1 MENTMISIYID
12 YKLQRFQSQIR
23 YAFEYA
29 LSALGYNYLF
39 VERLE
44 QVSENDVLI
53 MYGYTEPTSGELQ
66 AIARKY
72 ITIFIQSE
80 PDLFD
85 ETAYTAAKLK
95 SNLRK
100 VNLLSPT
107 LVISARSFDYPAVN
121 YTEDGLKAGR
131 ITFDLVANIFFRL
144 AMREEALNSA
154 GNENYVLADSQSVFR
169 DNMES
174 PAVDNL
180 LWLLDSMIV
189 EYVRSS
195 GTYTSKKLKWPKG
208 EKAAV
213 CLTHSVDTLQKWSL
227 SSLLLGIA
235 DDVAL
240 FFTFRWGRLW
250 HEMKGKLKYLFT
262 NYELY
267 WNFEEYRSL
276 EREAKVKSSWFF
288 ASEACEDIDYSLD
301 DADLLEE
308 IQNLDKEKCEIG
320 LLATAD
326 KLNRDD
332 FLSRKQVLIHLL
344 HKTNIGI
351 RQLRYKTNAK
361 ILELH
366 SKLSPAYGQS
376 HAPDETPG
384 FKYGFGLPWMPW
396 VAKAQSGFW
405 EIPIVLRD
413 RYLMVNYHK
422 ELPLDDA
429 KRMVKKIFQQCIKSG
444 SVMGIDMSVAAW
456 TDISYMEKLYP
467 YILEMIGTADT
478 WITSPGKIA
487 EWWQKRAAV
496 TVDESLYEVSVSFA
510 DDMES
515 FTLQLIGDVR
525 IKEILDGN
533 QPELKYEKATAK
545 DNIISFGDVKAG
557 DVVVMRIDR
566 EGQGNGKAFG

>member
-1 MENTMISIYID
+1 VKNTMIAINID
-12 YKLQRFQSQIR
+12 NRLERFQSQIR
-23 YAFEYA
+23 YAFDYA
-29 LSALGYNYLF
+29 LSALGYSYLY
-39 VERLE
+39 VESRE
-44 QVSENDVLI
+44 QVGKNDVLI
-53 MYGYTEPTSGELQ
+53 MYGYTEPTSEELQ
-66 AIARKY
+66 QISTDY
-72 ITIFIQSE
+72 ITIFIQCE
-80 PDLFD
+80 PDLYD
-85 ETAYTAAKLK
+85 ESAYSMAKLK

-107 LVISARSFDYPAVN
+107 LVISARSFDYPAMN
-121 YTEDGLKAGR
+121 YTEGGSKAGK
-131 ITFDLVANIFFRL
+131 IPFDLVANIFFRL
-144 AMREEALNSA
+144 AMSEETINSA
-154 GNENYVLADSQSVFR
+154 GNENYILSEQLSVFR
-169 DNMES
+169 ENIEN

-180 LWLLDSMIV
+180 LWLLDSMIA

-195 GTYTSKKLKWPKG
+195 ETYISKKLRWPKA

-213 CLTHSVDTLQKWSL
+213 CLTHSVDKLQKWNI
-227 SSLLLGIA
+227 SSLLVGIA
-235 DDVAL
+235 DDFIL
-240 FFTFRWGRLW
+240 FFSFKWGRLW
-250 HEMKGKLKYLFT
+250 HELKGKLRYLFT

-267 WNFEEYRSL
+267 WNFAEYRNL
-276 EREAKVKSSWFF
+276 ERDAKLSSSWFF

-351 RQLRYKTNAK
+351 RQLRYKTNTK

-366 SKLSPAYGQS
+366 AKLSPAYGQS
-376 HAPDETPG
+376 HAPDETTG

-405 EIPIVLRD
+405 EIPVVLRD
-413 RYLMVNYHK
+413 RYLMVTAYK

-456 TDISYMEKLYP
+456 TDISYMDKLYP
-467 YILEMIGTADT
+467 FILEMIKTVDT
-478 WITSPGKIA
+478 WISSPGKIA
-487 EWWQKRAAV
+487 DWWQKRAAV
-496 TVDESLYEVSVSFA
+496 TVDESEYEVSVSF
-510 DDMES
+510 DSDLES
-515 FTLQLIGDVR
+515 FTLQLIGNIR

-533 QPELKYEKATAK
+533 QPELKFEKATAN
-545 DNIISFGDVKAG
+545 DNLISFRNVKAG
-557 DVVVMRIDR
+557 DVAVMRIDR
-566 EGQGNGKAFG
+566 

>member
-1 MENTMISIYID
+1 MVVNNTMIAINID
-12 YKLQRFQSQIR
+12 NRLERFQNRIR

-29 LSALGYNYLF
+29 LSALGYSYLF
-39 VERLE
+39 VESKE
-44 QVSENDVLI
+44 QVGKNDVLI
-53 MYGYTEPTSGELQ
+53 LYGYTEPTSEELQ
-66 AIARKY
+66 RISGGY
-72 ITIFIQSE
+72 ITIFIQCE
-80 PDLFD
+80 PDLYD
-85 ETAYTAAKLK
+85 DTAYTAAKLK
-95 SNLRK
+95 NNLRK
-100 VNLLSPT
+100 VSLLSPT
-107 LVISARSFDYPAVN
+107 LVISSHAFEYPAVN
-121 YTEDGLKAGR
+121 YTDEGLKAGK
-131 ITFDLVANIFFRL
+131 ITFDLMANIFFRL
-144 AMREEALNSA
+144 SMREEAIYGA
-154 GNENYVLADSQSVFR
+154 GKEDYFLEDSQSVFH

-195 GTYTSKKLKWPKG
+195 GTHISRKLKWPKG

-213 CLTHSVDTLQKWSL
+213 CLTHSVDTLQKWNI
-227 SSLLLGIA
+227 SSLLLGVA
-235 DDVAL
+235 DDLLL
-240 FFTFRWGRLW
+240 FFTLKWGRLW
-250 HEMKGKLKYLFT
+250 HELKGKLKYLFT

-267 WNFEEYRSL
+267 WNFSEYRNL
-276 EREAKVKSSWFF
+276 ERDAKVKSSWFF
-288 ASEACEDIDYSLD
+288 ASEACEYIDYSLD

-308 IQNLDKEKCEIG
+308 IQNLDREKCEIG

-344 HKTNIGI
+344 HKTNIGV
-351 RQLRYKTNAK
+351 RQLGYKTNTK

-376 HAPDETPG
+376 HAPDETVG

-396 VAKAQSGFW
+396 IAQAQSGFW

-413 RYLMVNYHK
+413 KYLMVTPYK

-429 KRMVKKIFQQCIKSG
+429 KRMVKKIFQQCVKSG
-444 SVMGIDMSVAAW
+444 SVMGIDMNMAAW
-456 TDISYMEKLYP
+456 TDISYMDKLYP
-467 YILEMIGTADT
+467 FILEMIKTVET
-478 WITSPGKIA
+478 WISSPAKIA

-496 TVDESLYEVSVSFA
+496 TVDESEYEVSVSF
-510 DDMES
+510 DSDLES
-515 FTLQLIGDVR
+515 FTLQLIGDIR

-545 DNIISFGDVKAG
+545 DNIISFTGVKAG
-557 DVVVMRIDR
+557 DMAVMRIDR
-566 EGQGNGKAFG
+566 